1 MRIGVPVLS
10 VALLLAG
17 IAAQGQTVAPRLP
30 RLAPAPVNGVEKPKR
45 PAGGVE
51 VLSDTQGVEFKP
63 YLLELQKITKASWA
77 PLIPEEMNPPT
88 CLAGE
93 ALIRFKVLPN
103 GRVMEGSM
111 ELEGRSGATVLD
123 RAAWDAITSSDYPP
137 LPEEFKGPYLELRF
151 LFRYNM
157 DQKPLTDEKPAEAA
171 DPVPNQAP
179 DREPD
184 QQDSPTEHEPKQ

>member
-1 MRIGVPVLS
+1 MRISVLS
-10 VALLLAG
+10 ISLACLLAG
-17 IAAQGQTVAPRLP
+17 MAAQAQSVASRLP
-30 RLAPAPVNGVEKPKR
+30 RLVPAPVTGGVEKPKR

-77 PLIPEEMNPPT
+77 PLIPDEANPPIR
-88 CLAGE
+88 LAGE
-93 ALIRFKVLPN
+93 ALIRFKILPN

-151 LFRYNM
+151 LFQYNM
-157 DQKPLTDEKPAEAA
+157 DEKPLTEEKPG
-171 DPVPNQAP
+171 
-179 DREPD
+179 
-184 QQDSPTEHEPKQ
+184 